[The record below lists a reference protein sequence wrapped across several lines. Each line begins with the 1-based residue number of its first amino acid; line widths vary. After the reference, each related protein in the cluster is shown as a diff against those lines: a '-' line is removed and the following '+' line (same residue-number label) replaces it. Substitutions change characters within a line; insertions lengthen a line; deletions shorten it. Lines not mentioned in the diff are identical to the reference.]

1 LLSGG
6 VEEIF
11 RRAKEGKA
19 LFTNRSALNPEYVPE
34 QLPFRDDQIKAVAEV
49 LATVLHGSRPSNLL
63 LYGKTGTGKTAVAR
77 YVLSKLQGEVAANSG
92 LVVAYVNTRQA
103 NTEYRTLAELGLA
116 LNVQIP
122 FTGLSTGEVIA
133 RIFREV

>member
-1 LLSGG
+1 MIRRASENGLVTVQYSETLERTSNGSIGSVGAEGLTNQCFHCRLLSGG

-77 YVLSKLQGEVAANSG
+77 YVLSKL
-92 LVVAYVNTRQA
+92 
-103 NTEYRTLAELGLA
+103 
-116 LNVQIP
+116 
-122 FTGLSTGEVIA
+122 
-133 RIFREV
+133 